1 MVSPVVI
8 NKLRRV
14 VFSKKEPDSTVVLW
28 GKPEGNSYAFF
39 AYTNGSWQPLQTS
52 GGGGGESYAPVLIK
66 IGEEVY
72 AAVDGTIELPEYPTS
87 LPASDVK
94 PWAKANS
101 KPSYDYSEINNTPG
115 SLPASDVPEWAKAE
129 SKPQYNYSEIQ
140 NTPSSLPASDVPSWA
155 KQPNKPSYNYS
166 EINNTPTIPDV
177 SSFITKSV
185 NDLANYYLKSE
196 TYTKGE
202 VEGLIAAIS
211 QFHYEIAE
219 STSAVTNPAN
229 NVLYLI
235 GPTGS
240 GSDKYEEYVY
250 PNSTAGWT
258 KIGDT
263 SIDLSGYVTTGA
275 LNTALNAYTTT
286 TDLNTLLGDKVDKV
300 SGKGLST
307 EDYTTAEK
315 NKLGGIAE
323 GAEVNKIDKIKIG
336 NTEQTINNK
345 VVELPAYPTTLP
357 ASDVP
362 NWAKQQNKPSYDYSE
377 ISNTPS
383 SLPASDVPSWA
394 KQSDPPST
402 DLDVSTTSGT
412 VTTLTCVVGKYHK
425 ITSTVN
431 TLAVTLPSISGDKTK
446 SILLRFT
453 TGSTPNITFTA
464 NDSKTIKYYNGY
476 NIEANCEYEFNI
488 LYDGSGWVIAV
499 SEIGG
504 QSTSPEVDVETFSG
518 ASLTAALN
526 KYYDAS
532 ADVGTLAVTLPAVG
546 GSKTKSI
553 MMHFT
558 TTSSPNITFTSADNK
573 TISYYSTYA
582 IEASKEYE
590 ISIVFNGTKW
600 IIASA
605 EIATS

>member
-14 VFSKKEPDSTVVLW
+14 VFSKNEPDSTVVLW
-28 GKPEGNSYAFF
+28 GKPVGDAYAFL

-52 GGGGGESYAPVLIK
+52 SGGEGGGGGESYAPVLIK
-66 IGEEVY
+66 IGEDVY
-72 AAVDGTIELPEYPTS
+72 AAVDGTIELPEYPTT
-87 LPASDVK
+87 LPASDVQ

-101 KPSYDYSEINNTPG
+101 KPSYDYSEINNTPQ
-115 SLPASDVPEWAKAE
+115 SLPASDVPEWAKQQN
-129 SKPQYNYSEIQ
+129 KPTYNYSEIQ
-140 NTPSSLPASDVPSWA
+140 NTP
-155 KQPNKPSYNYS
+155 N
-166 EINNTPTIPDV
+166 IPDV

-196 TYTKGE
+196 TYTKAE
-202 VEGLIAAIS
+202 VENLIAAIS
-211 QFHYEIAE
+211 QFHYEIAA

-250 PNSTAGWT
+250 PNATAGWT

-275 LNTALNAYTTT
+275 LSTALAAYTTT
-286 TDLNTLLGDKVDKV
+286 TDLTALLGDKVDKV

-315 NKLGGIAE
+315 NKLSGIE
-323 GAEVNKIDKIKIG
+323 TGAEVNKIEKIKIG

-362 NWAKQQNKPSYDYSE
+362 
-377 ISNTPS
+377 
-383 SLPASDVPSWA
+383 SWA
-394 KQSDPPST
+394 KESNPPST
-402 DLDVSTTSGT
+402 DLDIVTTTGT

-425 ITSTVN
+425 LGTVN
-431 TLAVTLPSISGDKTK
+431 TLAVTLPSVSGDKTK
-446 SILLRFT
+446 SILLRLT
-453 TGSTPNITFTA
+453 TGSTPNITFAA

-488 LYDGSGWVIAV
+488 LYDGSGWVIAL